1 MCTIAGFPVLITLI
15 CTYFSPSWVMCFN
28 SPSLSPSSLSNRPDP
43 VIPTKK
49 FPSFGV
55 LWPIICA
62 QTSEFQTIAHITKA
76 HLPSP
81 TIFKIPRNPKQPID
95 MGNIEC
101 PILDMLLEALPIDS
115 VVIHI
120 CFYKDRNRQ
129 LLPHIWNSV
138 VKTCRSHNLS
148 FWRQTFVQ
156 FFRDIAE
163 RCRSS
168 TTKVSKRG
176 RIYPFFW
183 RHKPD
188 GQLR

>member
-1 MCTIAGFPVLITLI
+1 VPRHLNFRQSHTLQKP
-15 CTYFSPSWVMCFN
+15 TY
-28 SPSLSPSSLSNRPDP
+28 
-43 VIPTKK
+43 
-49 FPSFGV
+49 
-55 LWPIICA
+55 
-62 QTSEFQTIAHITKA
+62 
-76 HLPSP
+76 LPP

-120 CFYKDRNRQ
+120 YFYKDRNRQ

-176 RIYPFFW
+176 RIYPFFLEAQAW
-183 RHKPD
+183 RPIEVSLHTCRSKGCTSVGVREWYGGRD
-188 GQLR
+188 SRK

>member
-1 MCTIAGFPVLITLI
+1 VPRHLNFRQSHTLQKP
-15 CTYFSPSWVMCFN
+15 TY
-28 SPSLSPSSLSNRPDP
+28 
-43 VIPTKK
+43 
-49 FPSFGV
+49 
-55 LWPIICA
+55 
-62 QTSEFQTIAHITKA
+62 
-76 HLPSP
+76 LPP

-138 VKTCRSHNLS
+138 VKTCRSHNPS
-148 FWRQTFVQ
+148 FWSFWGAEQIAHKSPHVHTPIHTRGKPLFSSSMTSRRDVEVALQKWVRGGGSIH
-156 FFRDIAE
+156 FFGG
-163 RCRSS
+163 
-168 TTKVSKRG
+168 TN
-176 RIYPFFW
+176 
-183 RHKPD
+183 